1 MTARSLHSL
10 VAAALVAAVMAGV
23 SPVAHA
29 QSQAVRPEVGKPLQA
44 AAALIKQRKG
54 REALAE
60 VAKAEA
66 VPNRTPYENF
76 LIAQVKASAANLVGD
91 HDTVI
96 SASEAVLNSG
106 RASAAQANEM
116 VKAIAVA
123 YYTKKDYAKAA
134 QWAQR
139 YFKEGGNDA
148 AIRTMLLQSQYLGG
162 DCSAVNRSVSADES
176 RATEQELQMLL
187 NCYERS
193 KDTGGYVA
201 TMEKLVVHYPKKE
214 YWSDLLSRV
223 QKKPGFSDRLAL
235 HVYRLKLATG
245 NMNGTNDYME
255 MAQLALQAGVPAEA
269 KKVVDKGYEVKALGT
284 GQEAARHQRLRDLVA
299 RDMAEADKT
308 RAANEQSGDGND
320 LVKVGMN
327 YVFSG
332 KADKG
337 ISLIEKGI
345 KAGGLKRPED
355 AKLTLGEAQIMGGQK
370 ERGVKTLR
378 AVQGNDGTADVAR
391 LWVLNARA

>member
-1 MTARSLHSL
+1 MTLHRL
-10 VAAALVAAVMAGV
+10 RTVACAGLLAGCFAIAAPALAQQNAA
-23 SPVAHA
+23 
-29 QSQAVRPEVGKPLQA
+29 RPEVGKPLQSA
-44 AAALIKQRKG
+44 AADLKARRG

-76 LIAQVKASAANLVGD
+76 LIAQIKASAATLVGD
-91 HDTVI
+91 YDTAI

-106 RASAAQANEM
+106 RTSGAQSLEM

-123 YYTKKDYAKAA
+123 YYQKKDYPKAA
-134 QWAQR
+134 QWSQR
-139 YFKEGGNDA
+139 YFKEGGNDP
-148 AIRTMLLQSQYLGG
+148 AIRTMLLQSHYLSG
-162 DCSAVNRSVSADES
+162 DCAAVNRSVSADES
-176 RATEQELQMLL
+176 RASEQELQMLL

-193 KDTGGYVA
+193 HDTGGYVS

-214 YWSDLLSRV
+214 YWTDLLSRV

-284 GQEAARHQRLRDLVA
+284 GQEASRHQRLRDLVA
-299 RDMAEADKT
+299 RDMAEAEKN

-327 YVFSG
+327 YVFEG

-337 ISLIEKGI
+337 ISLIEQGI
-345 KAGGLKRPED
+345 KKGGLKRPDD
-355 AKLTLGEAQIMGGQK
+355 AKLTLGEAQIMGGQR

-378 AVQGNDGTADVAR
+378 TVQGSDGTADIAR

>member
-1 MTARSLHSL
+1 MSLL
-10 VAAALVAAVMAGV
+10 RLRTVACAGLLAGCLAIAAPAQAQQQNAA
-23 SPVAHA
+23 
-29 QSQAVRPEVGKPLQA
+29 RPEVGKPLQA
-44 AAALIKQRKG
+44 AAADLKARRG
-54 REALAE
+54 RDALAE

-76 LIAQVKASAANLVGD
+76 LIAQIKASAATLVGD
-91 HDTVI
+91 YDTAI

-106 RASAAQANEM
+106 RVSGAQASDME
-116 VKAIAVA
+116 KAIAVA
-123 YYTKKDYAKAA
+123 YYQKKDYAKAA
-134 QWAQR
+134 QWTQR
-139 YFKEGGNDA
+139 YLKNGANDPA
-148 AIRTMLLQSQYLGG
+148 MREILLQSYYLSG
-162 DCSAVNRSVSADES
+162 DCTAVNRAVGNEES
-176 RATEQELQMLL
+176 RVGEKDLQMLL

-193 KDTGGYVA
+193 HDTGGYVA
-201 TMEKLVVHYPKKE
+201 TMEKLVVYYPKKE
-214 YWSDLLSRV
+214 YWSDLLARV

-269 KKVVDKGYEVKALGT
+269 RKVVDRGYEVKALGT
-284 GQEAARHQRLRDLVA
+284 GPEASRHQRLRDLVA
-299 RDMAEADKT
+299 RNMAEAEKT
-308 RAANEQSGDGND
+308 RAAAEQGDGND

-327 YVFSG
+327 YVFDG

-337 ISLIEKGI
+337 ISLIEQGI
-345 KAGGLKRPED
+345 KKGGLKRPED

-370 ERGVKTLR
+370 SRGVQTLR
-378 AVQGNDGTADVAR
+378 GVQGSDGTADIAR